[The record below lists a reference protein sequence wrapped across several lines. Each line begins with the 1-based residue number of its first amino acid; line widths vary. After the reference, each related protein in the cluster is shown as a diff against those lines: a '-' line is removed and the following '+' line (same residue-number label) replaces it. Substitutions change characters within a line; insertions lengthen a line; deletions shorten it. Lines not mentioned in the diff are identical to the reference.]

1 MGYAGSVKDE
11 INESDIDQD
20 KLTQLEI
27 EALLRALGNSVI
39 SKFNVVDLEPLSNAI
54 KKLNKQHN
62 IIKSSRVGDIK

>member
-1 MGYAGSVKDE
+1 MGYAGNIKDE
-11 INESDIDQD
+11 IDESDIDQD